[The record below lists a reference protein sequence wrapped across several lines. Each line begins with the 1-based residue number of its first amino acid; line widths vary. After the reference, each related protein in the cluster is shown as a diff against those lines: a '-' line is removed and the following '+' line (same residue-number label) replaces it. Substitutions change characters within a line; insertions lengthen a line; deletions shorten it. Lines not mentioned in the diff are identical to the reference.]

1 LSFFIRRLGEAL
13 PGGSSSK
20 GMTSEQ
26 LELERIK
33 KMQRE
38 LQQKRQLSK
47 QSYKMAM
54 ANPTKPLSVHTAKD
68 PTVPQVGAV
77 RLLFYYLSTF
87 IALIFV
93 GQSQNH
99 FTHLK

>member
-1 LSFFIRRLGEAL
+1 LYFFIRRLGEAL

-38 LQQKRQLSK
+38 LQQKRQLSQ

-54 ANPTKPLSVHTAKD
+54 ANPTKSVHTAKD
-68 PTVPQVGAV
+68 PTVPQVGV
-77 RLLFYYLSTF
+77 MRDVSFH
-87 IALIFV
+87 LII
-93 GQSQNH
+93 
-99 FTHLK
+99 